1 MAKKQSKA
9 KARNFAFILYPES
22 VPDNWLEKLSDLKIP
37 MAISPLHDK
46 DQREIIDP
54 FSLSDEE
61 TELLKVGKLYKKA
74 HWHVMYCAPNPVTV
88 DGVRNKVKRCLGD
101 NSISH
106 IEIVDS
112 VEGYYKYLTHE
123 SSDAIKKKK
132 IKYDSKDIVKISNF
146 DIDRYI
152 TIDDAQKKELFNDI
166 AKVIMKNKLENI
178 FDLSDYI
185 MHSGSEIGIPTLDI
199 MNDVI
204 ASKTGLLRLY
214 FDGAYQRR
222 MNGKRVVF
230 DEHQNFDKE
239 TGEIL
244 KDK

>member
-1 MAKKQSKA
+1 MAKKQPKKQPKA
-9 KARNFAFILYPES
+9 KGRNFAFILYPES
-22 VPDNWLEKLSDLKIP
+22 VPEDWKEKLSELNIP

-46 DQREIIDP
+46 DPRENINP
-54 FSLSDEE
+54 FDLTEEE
-61 TELLKVGKLYKKA
+61 TKLLNENKLYKKA

-101 NSISH
+101 NTISH
-106 IEIVDS
+106 VEIVDS

-123 SSDAIKKKK
+123 SSDAIKKNKP
-132 IKYDSKDIVKISNF
+132 KYDSKEIIRLSNF

-152 TIDDAQKKELFNDI
+152 TLDDAEKKELFNAI
-166 AKVIMKNKLENI
+166 TKVIIANKLENI

-185 MHSGSEIGIPTLDI
+185 VRSGSEIGVPTLDV

-204 ASKTGLLRLY
+204 APRTGLLRLY

-222 MNGKRVVF
+222 KNADGPRY
-230 DEHQNFDKE
+230 DGA

-244 KDK
+244 NDK